1 MSRLSS
7 LVNLIQNENMKI
19 YRRIGTWVMIGLVV
33 AAVLVAAIFTNLNGS
48 DGSGDWRADAK
59 SSIQQS
65 EQTLQDSEGMPK
77 AFKDSQKRSIAIN
90 EYRLANDIA
99 PLQSNSIWSFMDD
112 STGIVSLISIFTIII
127 GAGIIASE
135 YSWGTIKLLLIRP
148 ATRTKILASKFIST
162 LLFALFSL
170 VILYI
175 SSFVI
180 GGLFLGFDAIDQPY
194 LSYSGGEVTETNMA
208 IHYVVEYALAS
219 VNLLMMV
226 TFAFMLSSIFRSSS
240 LAIGLA
246 IFLMFTGSQLTFIL
260 SQYSWVK
267 YILFANTDLSV
278 YFDGS
283 PMVESMTLGFSL
295 ATLLVY
301 FIVFLLLSW
310 LLFTK
315 RDVAA

>member
-1 MSRLSS
+1 MLG
-7 LVNLIQNENMKI
+7 LIM
-19 YRRIGTWVMIGLVV
+19 V
-33 AAVLVAAIFTNLNGS
+33 AVLVAAIFTNL
-48 DGSGDWRADAK
+48 DGNEEKTDWRTDTEAA
-59 SSIQQS
+59 IQHS
-65 EQTLQDSEGMPK
+65 EETLKNSKGMPK
-77 AFKDSQKRSIAIN
+77 SIKNMEERSIAIN
-90 EYRLANDIA
+90 EYRLTNDIP
-99 PLQSNSIWSFMDD
+99 PLESDSLWSFMDD

-148 ATRTKILASKFIST
+148 ATRTKILASKFIAT
-162 LLFALFSL
+162 LLFALLSL
-170 VILYI
+170 VTLYI
-175 SSFVI
+175 SSFII
-180 GGLFLGFDAIDQPY
+180 GGIFLGFGAVDQPY
-194 LSYSGGEVTETNMA
+194 LTYSGGEVSETSMA
-208 IHYVVEYALAS
+208 VHYIIEYALAS

-246 IFLMFTGSQLTFIL
+246 IFLMFTGSQLTFL
-260 SQYSWVK
+260 LGQYDWVK

-283 PMVESMTLGFSL
+283 PITESMTLGFSVV
-295 ATLLVY
+295 TLLVY
-301 FIVFLLLSW
+301 LIIFLLLSW

>member
-1 MSRLSS
+1 
-7 LVNLIQNENMKI
+7 
-19 YRRIGTWVMIGLVV
+19 MIGLVV
-33 AAVLVAAIFTNLNGS
+33 AAVLVAAVFTNMNAS
-48 DGSGDWRADAK
+48 DEAANWRVNSENA
-59 SSIQQS
+59 IQQAEETLNNS
-65 EQTLQDSEGMPK
+65 ERMPK
-77 AFKDSQKRSIAIN
+77 AFKDSQERSIAIN
-90 EYRLANDIA
+90 EYRLENDIP
-99 PLQSNSIWSFMDD
+99 PLESDSIWSFMDS

-127 GAGIIASE
+127 GAGVIASE

-148 ATRTKILASKFIST
+148 ASRTKILASKFIAT
-162 LLFALFSL
+162 LLFALLSL

-175 SSFVI
+175 SSFII
-180 GGLFLGFDAIDQPY
+180 GGLFLGFNAVDQPY
-194 LSYSGGEVTETNMA
+194 LTYSGGDVTETSMA
-208 IHYVVEYALAS
+208 VHYMVEYVLAS

-226 TFAFMLSSIFRSSS
+226 TFAFMLSSVFRSSS

-246 IFLMFTGSQLTFIL
+246 IFLMFTGSQLTYIL
-260 SQYSWVK
+260 SQYDWVK

-283 PMVESMTLGFSL
+283 PIIESMTLGFSL
-295 ATLLVY
+295 ITLLVY

>member
-1 MSRLSS
+1 MSSM
-7 LVNLIQNENMKI
+7 VHLIQNENMKI
-19 YRRIGTWVMIGLVV
+19 YRRVGTWVMIGLVV
-33 AAVLVAAIFTNLNGS
+33 AAVLVTAIFTNMNAS
-48 DGSGDWRADAK
+48 DETSNWRTDAE
-59 SSIQQS
+59 STIQQS
-65 EQTLQDSEGMPK
+65 EETLKDSEGMPK
-77 AFKDSQKRSIAIN
+77 AFKNSQERSIAIN
-90 EYRLANDIA
+90 EYRLENDIP
-99 PLQSNSIWSFMDD
+99 PLASDSIWSFMDS
-112 STGIVSLISIFTIII
+112 STGVVSLISIFTIII
-127 GAGIIASE
+127 GAGVIASE

-148 ATRTKILASKFIST
+148 ASRTKILASKFIAT

-175 SSFVI
+175 SSFII
-180 GGLFLGFDAIDQPY
+180 GGLFLGFDAVDQPY
-194 LSYSGGEVTETNMA
+194 LTYSGGEVSETSMA
-208 IHYVVEYALAS
+208 VHYIVEYALAS

-260 SQYSWVK
+260 SQYDWVK

-283 PMVESMTLGFSL
+283 PLIESMTLGFSL
-295 ATLLVY
+295 VTLLVY
-301 FIVFLLLSW
+301 FIVFLFLSW

>member
-1 MSRLSS
+1 MLH
-7 LVNLIQNENMKI
+7 LIQNENMKI
-19 YRRIGTWVMIGLVV
+19 YRRVGTWVMIALVV
-33 AAVLVAAIFTNLNGS
+33 AAVLVAAIFTNMNAS
-48 DGSGDWRADAK
+48 DETANWRANSENA
-59 SSIQQS
+59 IQQA
-65 EQTLQDSEGMPK
+65 EETLNNSEGMPK
-77 AFKDSQKRSIAIN
+77 TFKDSQERLIAIN
-90 EYRLANDIA
+90 EYRLENDIP
-99 PLQSNSIWSFMDD
+99 PLESDSIWSFMDS
-112 STGIVSLISIFTIII
+112 STGVVSLISIFTIII
-127 GAGIIASE
+127 GAGVIASE

-148 ATRTKILASKFIST
+148 ASRTKILASKFIAT

-175 SSFVI
+175 SSFII
-180 GGLFLGFDAIDQPY
+180 GGLFLGFNAVDQPY
-194 LSYSGGEVTETNMA
+194 LTYSGGDVAETSMA
-208 IHYVVEYALAS
+208 IHYIVEYALAS

-226 TFAFMLSSIFRSSS
+226 TFAFMLSSVFRSSS

-246 IFLMFTGSQLTFIL
+246 IFLMFTGSQLTYIL
-260 SQYSWVK
+260 SQYDWVK

-283 PMVESMTLGFSL
+283 PIIESMTLGFSL
-295 ATLLVY
+295 ITLLVY

>member
-1 MSRLSS
+1 MLH
-7 LVNLIQNENMKI
+7 LIQNENMKI
-19 YRRIGTWVMIGLVV
+19 YRRVGTWVMIGLVV
-33 AAVLVAAIFTNLNGS
+33 AAVLVAAIFTNMNAS
-48 DGSGDWRADAK
+48 DEKGNWRANSENA
-59 SSIQQS
+59 IQQA
-65 EQTLQDSEGMPK
+65 EETLNNSEGMPK
-77 AFKDSQKRSIAIN
+77 AFKDSQERSIAIN
-90 EYRLANDIA
+90 EYRLENDIP
-99 PLQSNSIWSFMDD
+99 PLESDSIWSFMDS
-112 STGIVSLISIFTIII
+112 STGVVSLISIFTIII
-127 GAGIIASE
+127 GAGVIASE

-148 ATRTKILASKFIST
+148 ASRTKILASKFIAT

-175 SSFVI
+175 SSFII
-180 GGLFLGFDAIDQPY
+180 GGLFLGFNAVDQPY
-194 LSYSGGEVTETNMA
+194 LTYSGGDVAETSMA
-208 IHYVVEYALAS
+208 IHYIVEYALAS

-226 TFAFMLSSIFRSSS
+226 TFAFMLSSVFRSSS

-246 IFLMFTGSQLTFIL
+246 IFLMFTGSQLTYIL
-260 SQYSWVK
+260 SQYDWVK

-283 PMVESMTLGFSL
+283 PIIESMTLGFSL
-295 ATLLVY
+295 MTLLVY

>member
-1 MSRLSS
+1 MSSIFH
-7 LVNLIQNENMKI
+7 LVQNENMKI
-19 YRRIGTWVMIGLVV
+19 YRRIGTWVMMGLVV
-33 AAVLVAAIFTNLNGS
+33 AAVLVAAIFTNMNAS
-48 DGSGDWRADAK
+48 DETTNWRTDAE
-59 SSIQQS
+59 SAIQQS
-65 EQTLQDSEGMPK
+65 EETLKNSEGMPK
-77 AFKDSQKRSIAIN
+77 TFKDSQERSIAVN
-90 EYRLANDIA
+90 EYRLDNDIP
-99 PLQSNSIWSFMDD
+99 PLESDSIWSFMDS
-112 STGIVSLISIFTIII
+112 STGVVSLISIFTIII
-127 GAGIIASE
+127 GAGVIASE

-148 ATRTKILASKFIST
+148 ASRTKILASKFIAT

-175 SSFVI
+175 SSFII
-180 GGLFLGFDAIDQPY
+180 GGLFLGFNAVAQPY
-194 LSYSGGEVTETNMA
+194 LTYSGGEVSETSMA
-208 IHYVVEYALAS
+208 VHYIVEYALAS

-260 SQYSWVK
+260 SQYDWVK

-283 PMVESMTLGFSL
+283 PLIESMTLGFSL
-295 ATLLVY
+295 ITLLVY
-301 FIVFLLLSW
+301 FIVFLFLSW

>member
-1 MSRLSS
+1 MLH
-7 LVNLIQNENMKI
+7 LIQNENMKI
-19 YRRIGTWVMIGLVV
+19 YRRVGTWVMVGLVV
-33 AAVLVAAIFTNLNGS
+33 AAVLVAAIFTNMNAS
-48 DGSGDWRADAK
+48 DETTNWRTDSENA
-59 SSIQQS
+59 IQQA
-65 EQTLQDSEGMPK
+65 EETLNNSEGMPK
-77 AFKDSQKRSIAIN
+77 AFKDSQERSIAIN
-90 EYRLANDIA
+90 EYRLENDIP
-99 PLQSNSIWSFMDD
+99 PLESDSIWSFMDS
-112 STGIVSLISIFTIII
+112 STGVVSLISIFTIII
-127 GAGIIASE
+127 GAGVIASE

-148 ATRTKILASKFIST
+148 ASRTKILASKFIAT

-175 SSFVI
+175 SSFTI
-180 GGLFLGFDAIDQPY
+180 GGLFLGFNAVDQPY
-194 LSYSGGEVTETNMA
+194 LTYSGGEVAETSMA
-208 IHYVVEYALAS
+208 IHYIVEYALAS

-226 TFAFMLSSIFRSSS
+226 TFAFMLSSVFRSSS

-246 IFLMFTGSQLTFIL
+246 IFLMFTGSQLTYIL
-260 SQYSWVK
+260 SQYDWVK

-283 PMVESMTLGFSL
+283 PIIESMTLGFSL
-295 ATLLVY
+295 MTLLVY

>member
-1 MSRLSS
+1 
-7 LVNLIQNENMKI
+7 MKI

-77 AFKDSQKRSIAIN
+77 AFQDSQNRSIAIN

-99 PLQSNSIWSFMDD
+99 PLQSNSIWSFMDN

-148 ATRTKILASKFIST
+148 ATRTKILAAKFIST

-180 GGLFLGFDAIDQPY
+180 GGLFLGFDSIDQPY

-260 SQYSWVK
+260 SQYNWVK

-283 PMVESMTLGFSL
+283 PIIESMTLSFSL
-295 ATLLVY
+295 ITLLVY

>member
-1 MSRLSS
+1 MSSMLH
-7 LVNLIQNENMKI
+7 LIQNENMKI
-19 YRRIGTWVMIGLVV
+19 YRRVGTWVMIGLVV
-33 AAVLVAAIFTNLNGS
+33 AAVLVAAIFTNMNAS
-48 DGSGDWRADAK
+48 DEKGNWRANSENA
-59 SSIQQS
+59 IQQA
-65 EQTLQDSEGMPK
+65 EETLNNSEGMPK
-77 AFKDSQKRSIAIN
+77 AFKDSQERSIAIN
-90 EYRLANDIA
+90 EYRLENDIP
-99 PLQSNSIWSFMDD
+99 PLESDSIWSFMDS
-112 STGIVSLISIFTIII
+112 STGVVSLISIFTIII
-127 GAGIIASE
+127 GAGVIASE

-148 ATRTKILASKFIST
+148 ASRTKILASKFIAT

-175 SSFVI
+175 SSFII
-180 GGLFLGFDAIDQPY
+180 GGLFLGFNAVDQPY
-194 LSYSGGEVTETNMA
+194 LTYSGGDVAETSMA
-208 IHYVVEYALAS
+208 IHYIVEYALAS

-226 TFAFMLSSIFRSSS
+226 TFAFMLSSVFRSSS

-246 IFLMFTGSQLTFIL
+246 IFLMFTGSQLTYIL
-260 SQYSWVK
+260 SQYDWVK

-283 PMVESMTLGFSL
+283 PIIESMTLGFSL
-295 ATLLVY
+295 MTLLVY

>member
-1 MSRLSS
+1 
-7 LVNLIQNENMKI
+7 MKI
-19 YRRIGTWVMIGLVV
+19 YRRVGTWVMIGLVV
-33 AAVLVAAIFTNLNGS
+33 AAVLVTAIFTNMNAS
-48 DGSGDWRADAK
+48 DETSNWRTDAE
-59 SSIQQS
+59 STIQQS
-65 EQTLQDSEGMPK
+65 EETLKDSEGMPK
-77 AFKDSQKRSIAIN
+77 AFKNSQERSIAIN
-90 EYRLANDIA
+90 EYRLENDIP
-99 PLQSNSIWSFMDD
+99 PLASDSIWSFMDS
-112 STGIVSLISIFTIII
+112 STGVVSLISIFTIII
-127 GAGIIASE
+127 GAGVIASE

-148 ATRTKILASKFIST
+148 ASRTKILASKFIAT

-175 SSFVI
+175 SSFII
-180 GGLFLGFDAIDQPY
+180 GGLFLGFDAVDQPY
-194 LSYSGGEVTETNMA
+194 LTYSGGEVSETSMA
-208 IHYVVEYALAS
+208 VHYIVEYALAS

-260 SQYSWVK
+260 SQYDWVK

-283 PMVESMTLGFSL
+283 PLIESMTLGFSL
-295 ATLLVY
+295 VTLLVY
-301 FIVFLLLSW
+301 FIVFLFLSW

>member
-1 MSRLSS
+1 MLH
-7 LVNLIQNENMKI
+7 LIQNENMKI
-19 YRRIGTWVMIGLVV
+19 YRRVGTWVMVGLVV
-33 AAVLVAAIFTNLNGS
+33 AAVLVAAIFTNMNAS
-48 DGSGDWRADAK
+48 DETTNWRTDSENA
-59 SSIQQS
+59 IQQA
-65 EQTLQDSEGMPK
+65 EETLNNSEGMPK
-77 AFKDSQKRSIAIN
+77 AFKDSQERSIAIN
-90 EYRLANDIA
+90 EYRLENDIP
-99 PLQSNSIWSFMDD
+99 PLESDSIWSFMDS
-112 STGIVSLISIFTIII
+112 STGVVSLISIFTIII
-127 GAGIIASE
+127 GAGVIASE

-148 ATRTKILASKFIST
+148 ASRTKILASKFIAT

-175 SSFVI
+175 SSFII
-180 GGLFLGFDAIDQPY
+180 GGLFLGFNAVDQPY
-194 LSYSGGEVTETNMA
+194 LTYSGGDVAETSMA
-208 IHYVVEYALAS
+208 IHYIVEYALAS

-226 TFAFMLSSIFRSSS
+226 TFAFMLSSVFRSSS

-246 IFLMFTGSQLTFIL
+246 IFLMFTGSQLTYIL
-260 SQYSWVK
+260 SQYDWVK

-283 PMVESMTLGFSL
+283 PIIESMTLGFSL
-295 ATLLVY
+295 MTLLVY

>member
-1 MSRLSS
+1 MLH
-7 LVNLIQNENMKI
+7 LIQNENMKI
-19 YRRIGTWVMIGLVV
+19 YRRLGTWVMIGLVV
-33 AAVLVAAIFTNLNGS
+33 AAVLVTATFTNMNAS
-48 DGSGDWRADAK
+48 DETANWRANSENA
-59 SSIQQS
+59 IQQA
-65 EQTLQDSEGMPK
+65 EETLKDSEGMPK
-77 AFKDSQKRSIAIN
+77 AFKDSQERSIAIN
-90 EYRLANDIA
+90 EYRLENDIP
-99 PLQSNSIWSFMDD
+99 PLESDSIWSFMDS
-112 STGIVSLISIFTIII
+112 STGVVSLISIFTIII
-127 GAGIIASE
+127 GAGVIASE

-148 ATRTKILASKFIST
+148 ASRTKILASKFIAT

-175 SSFVI
+175 SSFII
-180 GGLFLGFDAIDQPY
+180 GGLFLGFNAVDQPY
-194 LSYSGGEVTETNMA
+194 LTYSGGDVAETSMA
-208 IHYVVEYALAS
+208 IHYIVEYALAS

-226 TFAFMLSSIFRSSS
+226 TFAFMLSSVFRSSS

-246 IFLMFTGSQLTFIL
+246 IFLMFTGSQLTYIL
-260 SQYSWVK
+260 SQYDWVK

-283 PMVESMTLGFSL
+283 PIIESMTLGFSL
-295 ATLLVY
+295 ITLLVY

>member
-1 MSRLSS
+1 MSSMLH
-7 LVNLIQNENMKI
+7 LIQNENMKI
-19 YRRIGTWVMIGLVV
+19 YRRVGTWVMIGLVV
-33 AAVLVAAIFTNLNGS
+33 AAVLVAAVFTNMNAS
-48 DGSGDWRADAK
+48 DEAANWRVNSENA
-59 SSIQQS
+59 IQQAEETLNNS
-65 EQTLQDSEGMPK
+65 ERMPK
-77 AFKDSQKRSIAIN
+77 AFKDSQERSIAIN
-90 EYRLANDIA
+90 EYRLENDIP
-99 PLQSNSIWSFMDD
+99 PLESDSIWSFMDS

-127 GAGIIASE
+127 GAGVIASE

-148 ATRTKILASKFIST
+148 ASRTKILASKFIAT
-162 LLFALFSL
+162 LLFALLSL

-175 SSFVI
+175 SSFII
-180 GGLFLGFDAIDQPY
+180 GGLFLGFNAVDQPY
-194 LSYSGGEVTETNMA
+194 LTYSGGDVTETSMA
-208 IHYVVEYALAS
+208 VHYMVEYVLAS

-226 TFAFMLSSIFRSSS
+226 TFAFMLSSVFRSSS

-246 IFLMFTGSQLTFIL
+246 IFLMFTGSQLTYIL
-260 SQYSWVK
+260 SQYDWVK

-283 PMVESMTLGFSL
+283 PIIESMTLGFSL
-295 ATLLVY
+295 ITLLVY

>member
-1 MSRLSS
+1 M
-7 LVNLIQNENMKI
+7 VHLIQNENMKI
-19 YRRIGTWVMIGLVV
+19 YRRVGTWVMIGLVV
-33 AAVLVAAIFTNLNGS
+33 AAVLVTAIFTNMNAS
-48 DGSGDWRADAK
+48 DETSNWRTDAE
-59 SSIQQS
+59 STIQQS
-65 EQTLQDSEGMPK
+65 EETLKDSEGMPK
-77 AFKDSQKRSIAIN
+77 AFKNSQERSIAIN
-90 EYRLANDIA
+90 EYRLENDIP
-99 PLQSNSIWSFMDD
+99 PLASDSIWSFMDS
-112 STGIVSLISIFTIII
+112 STGVVSLISIFTIII
-127 GAGIIASE
+127 GAGVIASE

-148 ATRTKILASKFIST
+148 ASRTKILASKFIAT

-175 SSFVI
+175 SSFII
-180 GGLFLGFDAIDQPY
+180 GGLFLGFDAVDQPY
-194 LSYSGGEVTETNMA
+194 LTYSGGEVSETSMA
-208 IHYVVEYALAS
+208 VHYIVEYALAS

-260 SQYSWVK
+260 SQYDWVK

-283 PMVESMTLGFSL
+283 PLIESMTLGFSL
-295 ATLLVY
+295 VTLLVY
-301 FIVFLLLSW
+301 FIVFLFLSW

>member
-1 MSRLSS
+1 MSSMLH
-7 LVNLIQNENMKI
+7 LIQNENMKI
-19 YRRIGTWVMIGLVV
+19 YRRVGTWVMVGLVV
-33 AAVLVAAIFTNLNGS
+33 AAVLVAAIFTNMNAS
-48 DGSGDWRADAK
+48 DETTNWRTDSENA
-59 SSIQQS
+59 IQQA
-65 EQTLQDSEGMPK
+65 EETLNNSEGMPK
-77 AFKDSQKRSIAIN
+77 AFKDSQERSIAIN
-90 EYRLANDIA
+90 EYRLENDIP
-99 PLQSNSIWSFMDD
+99 PLESDSIWSFMDS
-112 STGIVSLISIFTIII
+112 STGVVSLISIFTIII
-127 GAGIIASE
+127 GAGVIASE

-148 ATRTKILASKFIST
+148 ASRTKILASKFIAT

-175 SSFVI
+175 SSFII
-180 GGLFLGFDAIDQPY
+180 GGLFLGFNAVDQPY
-194 LSYSGGEVTETNMA
+194 LTYSGGDVAETSMA
-208 IHYVVEYALAS
+208 IHYIVEYALAS

-226 TFAFMLSSIFRSSS
+226 TFAFMLSSVFRSSS

-246 IFLMFTGSQLTFIL
+246 IFLMFTGSQLTYIL
-260 SQYSWVK
+260 SQYDWVK

-283 PMVESMTLGFSL
+283 PIIESMTLGFSL
-295 ATLLVY
+295 MTLLVY